1 MKQWD
6 KIYDVHC
13 HLMNLSHPD
22 FLAFINRIYGD
33 IAPERVRMPL
43 VFQTLAVISFFNELN
58 RGRVLGWL
66 FRKTGV
72 DGFKERVGNL
82 FSFMENDIFHMLDL
96 VEEDLRGHLKPLPFK
111 TLVMTPLIMDFG
123 NRVGAHGPNLYRRR
137 NKPVWEQVADLTD
150 GIRGYC
156 EKVKDPLLQV
166 YPFLGLNPA
175 NYEIGHLEKIIYRL
189 FGDYQGK
196 ESLLA
201 QEMCD
206 FKGNPEDMGSNLF
219 AGVKLYPP
227 LNCDPWSDNK
237 GEREKWRI
245 FYALAEKKQIPIT
258 VHCSDSGYRTIDKES
273 ALLFTS
279 PLRWEPVLQAYPK
292 LKVNFAHL
300 GRGKGKLKWDDAIV
314 SLMTRY
320 PNVYSDFSNRGIN
333 EREYAKIERIMEKGE
348 RQKISRRI
356 LFGSDFMINL
366 LWLESYSRYFEI
378 FFASQV
384 FSPWQKLQ
392 FLQRNPERFLF
403 HVQEKEDKKALAQP
417 F

>member
-1 MKQWD
+1 
-6 KIYDVHC
+6 
-13 HLMNLSHPD
+13 
-22 FLAFINRIYGD
+22 
-33 IAPERVRMPL
+33 
-43 VFQTLAVISFFNELN
+43 
-58 RGRVLGWL
+58 
-66 FRKTGV
+66 
-72 DGFKERVGNL
+72 
-82 FSFMENDIFHMLDL
+82 MENDIFHMLDL